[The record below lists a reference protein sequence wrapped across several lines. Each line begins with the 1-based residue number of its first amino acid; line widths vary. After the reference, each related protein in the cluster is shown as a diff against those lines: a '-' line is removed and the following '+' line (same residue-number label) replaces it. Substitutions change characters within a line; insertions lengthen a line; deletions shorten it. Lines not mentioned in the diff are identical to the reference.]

1 MVRISQFDRMTPFR
15 YQGFDLRQL
24 VSFAEIARTGSYR
37 GAAKTLHV
45 AQPALTR
52 QIQNLEA
59 ALGIAL
65 FDRSPRKLRLTM
77 EGRELATRLPTLFAH
92 LERLTDATKSATRG
106 GIGHL
111 RIGEAGVIATEVL
124 APALRTLR
132 LERPDL
138 RLSFHQNTSQGFFD
152 DLLQDKIDCAFTLL
166 PATHAELTSLQLLS
180 LEVGV
185 VLPPDHPLAGRP
197 EVPLE
202 MLWDESWI
210 FAPRNA
216 NPVLYDQIIGCCHR
230 VGFSPRII
238 DEISPRPRVISQVA
252 CGIAITTL
260 IESLKHLCIGGTTFH
275 RLVRPVPKIT
285 CHLAYRRHDSSALLH
300 ALVDLCRNRAKEK

>member
-1 MVRISQFDRMTPFR
+1 MTSFR
-15 YQGFDLRQL
+15 YHSFDLRQL

-37 GAAKTLHV
+37 SAAKTLHV
-45 AQPALTR
+45 AQPALSR

-65 FDRSPRKLRLTM
+65 FDRAPRKLRLTM
-77 EGRELATRLPTLFAH
+77 EGRELVARLPALFAH
-92 LERLTDATKSATRG
+92 LEQLTDATKSAARG

-111 RIGEAGVIATEVL
+111 RIGEAGHIATEVL

-166 PATHAELTSLQLLS
+166 PPTHAELTSLRLLS
-180 LEVGV
+180 LEVGL
-185 VLPPDHPLAGRP
+185 VLPPGHPLARRP

-202 MLWDESWI
+202 MLREESWI
-210 FAPRNA
+210 FFPEPPTRCYMTRSSGA
-216 NPVLYDQIIGCCHR
+216 
-230 VGFSPRII
+230 
-238 DEISPRPRVISQVA
+238 
-252 CGIAITTL
+252 AIEL
-260 IESLKHLCIGGTTFH
+260 GS
-275 RLVRPVPKIT
+275 VPK
-285 CHLAYRRHDSSALLH
+285 
-300 ALVDLCRNRAKEK
+300 